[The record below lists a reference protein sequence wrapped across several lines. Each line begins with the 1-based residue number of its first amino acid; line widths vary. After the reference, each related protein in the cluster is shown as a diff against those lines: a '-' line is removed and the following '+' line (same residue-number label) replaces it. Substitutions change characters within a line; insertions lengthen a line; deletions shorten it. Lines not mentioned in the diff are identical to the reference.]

1 MLNCQRVHFFFKKL
15 SGVPNIDSGTKC
27 DTPLKALA
35 FHASGDEI
43 YDVDVGNLA
52 DLEYGMAKT

>member
-1 MLNCQRVHFFFKKL
+1 MN
-15 SGVPNIDSGTKC
+15 GVPNIDSGPKC

-43 YDVDVGNLA
+43 YDVDVGSRA